1 MEKMNIKWN
10 YTNKIVNDL
19 LKINRAKEVVD
30 LLELPVSIEEEIK
43 NESIAKRVHYST
55 KIEGNNLNLNEV
67 KEVIENKKESHER
80 NVLEVR
86 NYYNALMYLNKE
98 AENNNTITEDL
109 ILKVHNLVSGKH
121 LAYKNSY
128 RKEQNIVADSV
139 TGTIVYIPPEAK
151 DVEFLMKQM
160 IKEFNSK
167 DREDIPI
174 PIKAGILAY
183 ECVTIHPFWD
193 GNGRLSRL
201 LATYILK
208 AYNYDLK
215 GFYVMEEFYDKN
227 IDEYYNSLQMGL
239 HHNFYFGRNEADI
252 TEWLEY
258 FISTM
263 ANTFEVVG
271 NRVKEIYKSSKEE
284 INILDI
290 LDKRERWIANYI
302 ITNNKIKAKDIANHF
317 KINLDTANNW
327 IKRWMENGFLT
338 RYDNKQIRNV
348 DYILSQKY
356 FKKINRK

>member
-1 MEKMNIKWN
+1 MNIKWN
-10 YTNKIVNDL
+10 YTNKIVNGL

-43 NESIAKRVHYST
+43 KESIAKRVHYST
-55 KIEGNNLNLNEV
+55 KIEGNKLNLNEV
-67 KEVIENKKESHER
+67 KDILENNKESRER

-98 AENNNTITEDL
+98 AENNKTITEDL

-121 LAYKNSY
+121 LTYKNSY
-128 RKEQNIVADSV
+128 RKDQNVVADSI
-139 TGTIVYIPPEAK
+139 TGTIVYMPPEAK
-151 DVEFLMKQM
+151 DVETLIKQM

-167 DREDIPI
+167 DRDDIPI

-183 ECVTIHPFWD
+183 EFVTIHPFWD
-193 GNGRLSRL
+193 GNGRCSRL

-258 FISTM
+258 FISVM
-263 ANTFEVVG
+263 ANTFEAVG
-271 NRVKEIYKSSKEE
+271 NRVKEIYKNSKQEM
-284 INILDI
+284 NIIDT
-290 LDKRERWIANYI
+290 LDKRERWVANYI

-327 IKRWMENGFLT
+327 IKRWTQKDFLK
-338 RYDNKQIRNV
+338 RLDDKQIRNV
-348 DYILSQKY
+348 DYILTDKY
-356 FKKINRK
+356 IENLK

>member
-1 MEKMNIKWN
+1 MEKLNLKWN

-19 LKINRAKEVVD
+19 LTINRAREIVD

-43 NESIAKRVHYST
+43 KETIAKRVHYST
-55 KIEGNNLNLNEV
+55 KIEGNVLNLEQV
-67 KEVIENKKESHER
+67 KEVIENRKESHER

-86 NYYNALMYLNKE
+86 NYYNALMYLNNE
-98 AENNNTITEDL
+98 SENNNIITEDL
-109 ILKVHNLVSGKH
+109 IFKVHNLVVGKH
-121 LAYKNSY
+121 LTSKSEFRNG
-128 RKEQNIVADSV
+128 QNVVEDSV
-139 TGTIVYIPPEAK
+139 SGKIVYMPPEAK
-151 DVEFLMKQM
+151 DVKNLINQM

-167 DREDIPI
+167 DNKDIPI

-183 ECVTIHPFWD
+183 EFVTIHPFWD
-193 GNGRLSRL
+193 GNGRCSRL

-271 NRVKEIYKSSKEE
+271 NRVKEIYMNSKEQ
-284 INILDI
+284 INIIDM
-290 LDKRERWIANYI
+290 LDKRERRVANYI
-302 ITNNKIKAKDIANHF
+302 INNGKIKAKDIANHF

-327 IKRWMENGFLT
+327 IKKWIEKEFLSKF
-338 RYDNKQIRNV
+338 DDKQIRNV
-348 DYILSQKY
+348 DYILTDKY
-356 FKKINRK
+356 SEKLN

>member
-43 NESIAKRVHYST
+43 KESIAKRVHYST

-67 KEVIENKKESHER
+67 KEVLENNKESHER

-98 AENNNTITEDL
+98 AENNKTITEDL
-109 ILKVHNLVSGKH
+109 IFKVHNLVSGKH
-121 LAYKNSY
+121 LTYKNSY
-128 RKEQNIVADSV
+128 RKDQNVVADSV
-139 TGTIVYIPPEAK
+139 TGAIVYMPPEAK
-151 DVEFLMKQM
+151 DVENLIKQM

-167 DREDIPI
+167 NTNDIPI

-183 ECVTIHPFWD
+183 EFVTIHPFWD
-193 GNGRLSRL
+193 GNGRCSRL

-258 FISTM
+258 FISIM
-263 ANTFEVVG
+263 ANTFEAVG
-271 NRVKEIYKSSKEE
+271 NRVKEIYKNSQEE
-284 INILDI
+284 MNIIDT
-290 LDKRERWIANYI
+290 LDKRERWVANYI

-327 IKRWMENGFLT
+327 IKKWIEKDFLK
-338 RYDNKQIRNV
+338 RLDDKQIRNV
-348 DYILSQKY
+348 DYILTNKY
-356 FKKINRK
+356 IENLK